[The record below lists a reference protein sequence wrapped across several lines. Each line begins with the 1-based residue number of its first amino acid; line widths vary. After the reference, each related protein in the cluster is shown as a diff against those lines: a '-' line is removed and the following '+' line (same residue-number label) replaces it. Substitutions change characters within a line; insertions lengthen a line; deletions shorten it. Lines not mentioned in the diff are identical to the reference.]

1 MAPER
6 RSRPQGSDHYD
17 DRQYAPHPRRRR
29 RSSGQAMGFAMM
41 YVIVVIG
48 ISALLACFGWI
59 AANDVLA
66 LNKTYVQETVT
77 VTQDMIREDGTANMG
92 EVASL
97 LKEKGL
103 IQYKGLFRLFSSLTH
118 GKNKVIAG
126 SFNLNTDMDYR
137 ALISGMSWSSSS
149 KAKVKV
155 TIPEG
160 YTCAQIFAL
169 LAENGVC
176 TEEKLEET
184 AASYAFDYTFLKD
197 LPYGA
202 ANRLEGYLF
211 PDTYEFYV
219 DDSPQRVLS
228 KFLDNFGW
236 KFSKELQNDIAALN
250 EMLRAKMEE
259 NGFTEEEIAAKQLD
273 LNDIV
278 IVASLI
284 ERETGGTSESS
295 SIASVIYNRLCSK
308 IYPLLE
314 IDASVRYGLD
324 KWDEDLTQADLNLD
338 TPYNTR
344 KNPGLPAGPISNPGL
359 DSIRAALYPRDT
371 SYYFYALNP
380 ESGLHHF
387 SETYYEHQNY
397 VEALNGNES

>member
-1 MAPER
+1 MAPEK
-6 RSRPQGSDHYD
+6 RSRPQGSDRYD
-17 DRQYAPHPRRRR
+17 DRQHAPHPRRRR

-77 VTQDMIREDGTANMG
+77 VTQDMIREDGTADMG

-160 YTCAQIFAL
+160 YTVTQIFQL
-169 LAENGVC
+169 LEDNNVASVEDLNDM
-176 TEEKLEET
+176 
-184 AASYAFDYTFLKD
+184 AANHDYAFSFLQD
-197 LPYGA
+197 IPLGDA
-202 ANRLEGYLF
+202 SRLEGYLF
-211 PDTYEFYV
+211 PDTYEFTTPHSALYV
-219 DDSPQRVLS
+219 INKMLVRFDQVFTDDMRAQVEKNGKTIHEVL
-228 KFLDNFGW
+228 
-236 KFSKELQNDIAALN
+236 
-250 EMLRAKMEE
+250 
-259 NGFTEEEIAAKQLD
+259 T
-273 LNDIV
+273 
-278 IVASLI
+278 VASLI
-284 ERETGGTSESS
+284 ERETDGTDRGK
-295 SIASVIYNRLCSK
+295 IASVIYNRLQK
-308 IYPLLE
+308 PGETAGLLQ
-314 IDASVRYGLD
+314 IDAALLYGLPDHTGIITNAD
-324 KWDEDLTQADLNLD
+324 KAVD
-338 TPYNTR
+338 TPYNLYIHKGLPPTPIA
-344 KNPGLPAGPISNPGL
+344 NPGSTALSAAMNPN
-359 DSIRAALYPRDT
+359 DT
-371 SYYFYALNP
+371 AYYYYAL
-380 ESGLHHF
+380 GKDGKHHF
-387 SETYYEHQNY
+387 SATLAEHNAFVGSSEY
-397 VEALNGNES
+397 AG

>member
-1 MAPER
+1 MAQER

-77 VTQDMIREDGTANMG
+77 VTQDMIREDGTADMG

-160 YTCAQIFAL
+160 YTVAQIFQL
-169 LAENGVC
+169 LEDNNVASVEDLNDM
-176 TEEKLEET
+176 
-184 AASYAFDYTFLKD
+184 AANHDYAFSFLQD
-197 LPYGA
+197 IPLGDA
-202 ANRLEGYLF
+202 SRLEGYLF
-211 PDTYEFYV
+211 PDTYEFTTPHSALYV
-219 DDSPQRVLS
+219 INKMLVRFDQVFTDDMRAQVEQSGKTIHEVL
-228 KFLDNFGW
+228 
-236 KFSKELQNDIAALN
+236 
-250 EMLRAKMEE
+250 
-259 NGFTEEEIAAKQLD
+259 T
-273 LNDIV
+273 
-278 IVASLI
+278 VASLI
-284 ERETGGTSESS
+284 ERETDGTDRGK
-295 SIASVIYNRLCSK
+295 IASVIYNRLNN
-308 IYPLLE
+308 PTAETVGLLQ
-314 IDASVRYGLD
+314 IDATLAYINGGKVPTEAD
-324 KWDEDLTQADLNLD
+324 KQIDS
-338 TPYNTR
+338 PYNTY
-344 KNPGLPAGPISNPGL
+344 KYKGLPPGPIASPGLNAIK
-359 DSIRAALYPRDT
+359 AAMDPEKT
-371 SYYFYALNP
+371 GYFYYVLGDDN
-380 ESGLHHF
+380 LHHF
-387 SETYYEHQNY
+387 FKSYSEMQSFMATQKRY
-397 VEALNGNES
+397 

>member
-6 RSRPQGSDHYD
+6 RSRPQGNDRYD

-160 YTCAQIFAL
+160 
-169 LAENGVC
+169 
-176 TEEKLEET
+176 
-184 AASYAFDYTFLKD
+184 
-197 LPYGA
+197 
-202 ANRLEGYLF
+202 
-211 PDTYEFYV
+211 
-219 DDSPQRVLS
+219 
-228 KFLDNFGW
+228 
-236 KFSKELQNDIAALN
+236 
-250 EMLRAKMEE
+250 
-259 NGFTEEEIAAKQLD
+259 
-273 LNDIV
+273 
-278 IVASLI
+278 
-284 ERETGGTSESS
+284 
-295 SIASVIYNRLCSK
+295 
-308 IYPLLE
+308 
-314 IDASVRYGLD
+314 
-324 KWDEDLTQADLNLD
+324 
-338 TPYNTR
+338 
-344 KNPGLPAGPISNPGL
+344 
-359 DSIRAALYPRDT
+359 
-371 SYYFYALNP
+371 
-380 ESGLHHF
+380 
-387 SETYYEHQNY
+387 
-397 VEALNGNES
+397 